1 MIRLFSRLLLLALPL
16 GYAISFAAPAPTG
29 RASVSASPG
38 TLVRWS
44 APGTLRCAMK
54 GHSWAALAGT
64 CYYPIDLLQPPGF
77 IAIARWGASG
87 AREYARISVEPV
99 DYGTQ
104 EIELPDIPQANPSQE
119 DLARVSRE
127 QLLQGKVWNRKEGPP
142 KFTLPLGPP
151 SRPFPKGESF
161 GVKRI
166 FDGKPATLPHLGIDY
181 PTPVG
186 SPVL

>member
-1 MIRLFSRLLLLALPL
+1 MITFLRLLLTIGALS
-16 GYAISFAAPAPTG
+16 AFSATVRPT
-29 RASVSASPG
+29 VSAYPG

-64 CYYPIDLLQPPGF
+64 CYYPVDLLQPTGF

-87 AREYARISVEPV
+87 TREYARISVEPF

-104 EIELPDIPQANPSQE
+104 EIELPDIPQAHPSPE

-127 QLLQGKVWNRKEGPP
+127 QLIESRIWNRKEGTA
-142 KFTLPLGPP
+142 KFVLPLGPP

-166 FDGKPATLPHLGIDY
+166 LD
-181 PTPVG
+181 
-186 SPVL
+186 